1 MTSIK
6 TIMRST
12 IQPVFMTVFVFMA
25 LSSLG
30 AINPTH
36 LRCEYHV
43 NPLGLDVLQPRLSWQ
58 LESDERNQ
66 QQSAYRI
73 LVASSP
79 EKLEKNEGDLW
90 DSGDVRSD
98 ESIQIVYEGK
108 PLRSRRQCWWK
119 VVVMDQDGKASDWSE
134 PAMWSMGLLN
144 PEDWTAQWIGFDK
157 IPELTEEPVLEE
169 PEIVMIKALY
179 GPSEQPTNQ
188 VNLKEKIAKLVASGT
203 YTFKMTN
210 EFASGDPADGAKKT
224 LALEY
229 TLQGK
234 PTRLTFN
241 ENADVNL
248 VTAKVQKLL
257 NRRYLPAPHL
267 RKEFQVKGPV
277 KRAVVYVTA
286 QGFAEMHLNGRR
298 VGDEFFTPGWT
309 DYNKRIYYRTYD
321 VTDLVQPGGNA
332 IAGIIGD
339 GWFRGNVS
347 NLGQYQYGHKIR
359 LRSQLHIDYADGR
372 TEIVATDPSWKAAFG
387 PILESDMH
395 EGETYDARLEMPGWD
410 RPGFDDRKWAAV
422 DTDSDLNS
430 QPLIQAY
437 PGVPVRRTQELP
449 VVKRTALK
457 NGVQVFD
464 LGQNFSGWV
473 RLKVSGQAGDK
484 IVMKFGEML
493 NPDGS
498 VHTKNLRSA
507 RATDTYILK
516 GGGEEVWEPHFTFH
530 GFQYVE
536 VTGLRNDPPADTLTG
551 IVVYSDAPMTSS
563 FECSNPMLNQLL
575 SNILW
580 GQRSN
585 YLEVPTDCPQ
595 RDERL
600 GWTGD
605 TQVYIRSGTYH
616 QDVASFFTKWLVDL
630 EDTLNDR
637 NLYGKQAPVMHGRGS
652 PGWSDAGII
661 CPWTVYHVYGD
672 TRVIEKHYDG
682 MTRYM
687 KACGRKGLD
696 GLGKGFGDWLSVG
709 SKTPLDV
716 ISVAYYAYSTHLMA
730 EMAEAIGKKED
741 AATYQD
747 LFERIRDH
755 FQASFVDADGRVKGN
770 TQTAYCMALHYNL
783 LTEKQRKQAADHLVE
798 RIKAKD
804 YHLSVGFLGVPIL
817 LPTLTEI
824 GRSDLAY
831 RLLQNKTYPS
841 WGYSVEQ
848 GATTIWERWNSYTH
862 EGGISKS
869 SMNSFN
875 HYAYGACSEWMFY
888 SMLGIDLESPGF
900 KEIKMKPEV
909 GHGITWAKGFYDSI
923 RGRIS
928 SDWKIE
934 DGIFHWKVT
943 VPANTTAT
951 LHFPAGSTS
960 ELTEGG
966 RMIPRSKFK
975 LEDNRVM
982 LSVGSGTYTFAAH
995 LTDHL
1000 RAGKNDEGIG
1010 R

>member
-1 MTSIK
+1 MKKSIQHILVTILFFTS
-6 TIMRST
+6 
-12 IQPVFMTVFVFMA
+12 
-25 LSSLG
+25 LSCLG
-30 AINPTH
+30 AVSPTH

-43 NPLGLDVLQPRLSWQ
+43 NPLGIDVLQPRLSWQ
-58 LESDERNQ
+58 LESDERDQ
-66 QQSAYRI
+66 QQKAYRI

-108 PLRSRRQCWWK
+108 SLTSRQQCWWK

-134 PAMWSMGLLN
+134 PAMWSMGLLE
-144 PEDWTAQWIGFDK
+144 PTDWKAQWIGFDE
-157 IPELTEEPVLEE
+157 IPEVPEDSVLEE
-169 PEIVMIKALY
+169 PEIVMIKAIY
-179 GPSEQPTNQ
+179 GNPNNPSQQ
-188 VNLKEKIAKLVASGT
+188 VDLAEKLKKLVAAGK
-203 YTFKMTN
+203 YEFKMTN
-210 EFASGDPADGAKKT
+210 AFAGGDPADGAKKT

-241 ENADVNL
+241 ENANVNL

-286 QGFAEMHLNGRR
+286 QGFAEMHLNGQR

-347 NLGQYQYGHKIR
+347 NLGQNQYGDKIR
-359 LRSQLHIDYADGR
+359 LRSQLHIDYVDGR
-372 TEIVATDPSWKAAFG
+372 SEIVATDSSWKAAFG
-387 PILESDMH
+387 PILGSDMQA
-395 EGETYDARLEMPGWD
+395 GETYDARLEMPDWS
-410 RPGFDDRKWAAV
+410 RPGFDDRHWAPVNTGSAL
-422 DTDSDLNS
+422 TT

-437 PGVPVRRTQELP
+437 PGVPVRRTQE
-449 VVKRTALK
+449 VAAVKVTELQP
-457 NGVQVFD
+457 GLHLFD
-464 LGQNFSGWV
+464 LGQNFSGWI
-473 RLKVSGQAGDK
+473 RLKVKGQAGDK
-484 IVMKFGEML
+484 VVMRFGEML
-493 NPDGS
+493 NLDGS
-498 VHTKNLRSA
+498 LHTKNLRSA

-516 GGGEEVWEPHFTFH
+516 GGGEEIWEPSFTFH
-530 GFQYVE
+530 GFRYVE
-536 VTGLRNDPPADTLTG
+536 IAGLTGTPTLDRVTG
-551 IVVYSDAPMTSS
+551 IVIHSDAPMTSS
-563 FECSNPMLNQLL
+563 FECSNPMLNQLH

-605 TQVYIRSGTYH
+605 TQVFIRSGTYH

-630 EDTLNDR
+630 EDTLNER

-661 CPWTVYHVYGD
+661 CPWTIYSVYGD
-672 TRVIEKHYDG
+672 TRVIEKHYDA
-682 MTRYM
+682 MARYI
-687 KACGRKGLD
+687 KACGRKGLN
-696 GLGKGFGDWLSVG
+696 GLGPGFGDWLSIG
-709 SKTPLDV
+709 SKTPKDV

-730 EMAEAIGKKED
+730 EMAEAIGKTED

-747 LFERIRDH
+747 LFNRIRAH
-755 FQASFVDADGRVKGN
+755 FQDSFVDKDGRVKGN
-770 TQTAYCMALHYNL
+770 TQTGYCMALYYDL
-783 LTEKQRKQAADHLVE
+783 LTEKQREQAADHLVE

-848 GATTIWERWNSYTH
+848 GATTIWERWNSYTL

-888 SMLGIDLESPGF
+888 SMLGIDTENAAY
-900 KEIKMKPEV
+900 KEIRMKPEV

-928 SDWKIE
+928 SDWKI
-934 DGIFHWKVT
+934 DGKTFQWAVT
-943 VPANTTAT
+943 VPPNTTAE
-951 LHFPAGSTS
+951 LHFPASSTG
-960 ELTEGG
+960 EVAEGG
-966 RMIPRSKFK
+966 RIIPRSKFK
-975 LEDNRVM
+975 QEDGRMV
-982 LSVGSGTYTFAAH
+982 LRVGSGSYTFSVQK
-995 LTDHL
+995 TQ
-1000 RAGKNDEGIG
+1000 I
-1010 R
+1010 